1 MASASCSVTA
11 CDSAKRDGQTQ
22 LSDPALPAASR
33 RLIIFILL
41 RIIFRENK
49 EIFLMYTTNELL
61 SNLDKL
67 HTTDLGAVRIKKNL
81 SLDTDEVIEWCKLS
95 IKQPDASVT
104 RSGKN
109 WYVRV
114 NGCILT
120 IHAHSYT
127 VITAHKI
134 KK

>member
-1 MASASCSVTA
+1 
-11 CDSAKRDGQTQ
+11 
-22 LSDPALPAASR
+22 
-33 RLIIFILL
+33 
-41 RIIFRENK
+41 
-49 EIFLMYTTNELL
+49 MYTNNELL

-81 SLDTDEVIEWCKLS
+81 SLDTDEVIDWCKLS

-114 NGCILT
+114 NDCILT